1 MHRKVSCPGWW
12 QTGTVQHWD
21 GTKALSFPRGTN
33 SPPDKSLQWIQELP
47 RCQGDKRDEQQLC
60 HGCSRHFLVSLISL
74 RDWEKKIKR
83 QRSSEIVVNWSLIES
98 PCCSSDLCPMSP
110 CRCRSKSHQ
119 VLSHSLGRCS
129 GWWNESVEVPM
140 EKTKQWGWSPQ
151 PRRRCRGQNTLH
163 PHTETQH
170 LPVAAEQNRLR
181 R

>member
-60 HGCSRHFLVSLISL
+60 PGCSRHFLVSLISL

-98 PCCSSDLCPMSP
+98 LLLLRLVP
-110 CRCRSKSHQ
+110 
-119 VLSHSLGRCS
+119 
-129 GWWNESVEVPM
+129 NESLQMQKQKPSSLISQLREMHPKWVVE
-140 EKTKQWGWSPQ
+140 
-151 PRRRCRGQNTLH
+151 
-163 PHTETQH
+163 
-170 LPVAAEQNRLR
+170 
-181 R
+181 

>member
-47 RCQGDKRDEQQLC
+47 RCQGDKWDEQQLC
-60 HGCSRHFLVSLISL
+60 PGCSRHFFVSLISL

-98 PCCSSDLCPMSP
+98 LL
-110 CRCRSKSHQ
+110 
-119 VLSHSLGRCS
+119 VLRLVP
-129 GWWNESVEVPM
+129 NESLQMQKQKPSSLISQLREMQWVVE
-140 EKTKQWGWSPQ
+140 
-151 PRRRCRGQNTLH
+151 
-163 PHTETQH
+163 
-170 LPVAAEQNRLR
+170 
-181 R
+181 